1 MKKILLSMVAAV
13 CLSASAF
20 AQAHS
25 DRITLGVGLL
35 YENGLDATLS
45 WEHETKYHNA
55 WEYFV
60 NGYLKWDEC
69 ASCGHICPDSF
80 WKNYRTWG
88 VGAAYKPCVVRGR
101 NHYGNNAWEYFV
113 NGYLKWD
120 ECASCGHI
128 CPDSFWKNYRTWGV
142 GAAYKPCVVRGRNH
156 YGNVRIGA
164 SVGSNTD
171 KFLGGFHLGYEHNF
185 ALRKGWV
192 LYVQAKCD
200 LMVPDREDL
209 FREGIV
215 IGKVGCCMFKPSVT

>member
-1 MKKILLSMVAAV
+1 MKKILLSMIAAV

-25 DRITLGVGLL
+25 ERISLGVGLL

-45 WEHETKYHNA
+45 WEHETNYH
-55 WEYFV
+55 
-60 NGYLKWDEC
+60 
-69 ASCGHICPDSF
+69 
-80 WKNYRTWG
+80 
-88 VGAAYKPCVVRGR
+88 
-101 NHYGNNAWEYFV
+101 NAWEYFV

-171 KFLGGFHLGYEHNF
+171 KFLGGFHVGYEHNF

-209 FREGIV
+209 FVKASSSVSKFQRSNTNQDEDITFYP
-215 IGKVGCCMFKPSVT
+215 CCISRSRHCSDNDLV

>member
-1 MKKILLSMVAAV
+1 MKQFFLSMIATI
-13 CLSASAF
+13 CLSASAL
-20 AQAHS
+20 AQSHS

-45 WEHETKYHNA
+45 WEHETRYHNT

-69 ASCGHICPDSF
+69 PSCGNVCPESF
-80 WKNYRTWG
+80 WKNYRTWS

-101 NHYGNNAWEYFV
+101 NH
-113 NGYLKWD
+113 
-120 ECASCGHI
+120 H
-128 CPDSFWKNYRTWGV
+128 
-142 GAAYKPCVVRGRNH
+142 
-156 YGNVRIGA
+156 GNVRIGA

-171 KFLGGFHLGYEHNF
+171 KFLGGFHVGYEHNF
-185 ALRKGWV
+185 ALRKGWF

-200 LMVPDREDL
+200 LLVPDRKDL

-215 IGKVGCCMFKPSVT
+215 VGFKIPTLKHSSR